1 VDKKKEFS
9 QLPEEFLELI
19 AGDSPADYW
28 TQIQKWAGNLSKTT
42 NNMEN
47 LLHALQSLN
56 TVIKDKGALMKILQS
71 LANLNQT
78 QTQKNTNSQGGNS
91 GSNKN
96 GAAKNQIKQGSKSS
110 NDNGADNN
118 LTGDSLYDVFNSPA
132 MRDIVKE
139 VMKQKGKKRW

>member
-1 VDKKKEFS
+1 VDKKKEFP

-28 TQIQKWAGNLSKTT
+28 TQIQKWAGNL
-42 NNMEN
+42 
-47 LLHALQSLN
+47 L
-56 TVIKDKGALMKILQS
+56 KDEGAFMKIIQS
-71 LANLNQT
+71 LAHLNQT
-78 QTQKNTNSQGGNS
+78 QTQKNTNSQGGNPSSQGGNS
-91 GSNKN
+91 GSQGGNSDSNKN

>member
-1 VDKKKEFS
+1 VDKKKEFP

-42 NNMEN
+42 NNLEN
-47 LLHALQSLN
+47 LLHAFQSLN
-56 TVIKDKGALMKILQS
+56 TAIKDKGALMKILQS

-78 QTQKNTNSQGGNS
+78 QTQKNTNSQGDS

-110 NDNGADNN
+110 NDNRADNN

>member
-1 VDKKKEFS
+1 MDEKKEFNE
-9 QLPEEFLELI
+9 LTEEFLVLI
-19 AGDSPADYW
+19 AGDSPADYL
-28 TQIQKWAGNLSKTT
+28 TQIQKWAGNL
-42 NNMEN
+42 
-47 LLHALQSLN
+47 L
-56 TVIKDKGALMKILQS
+56 KDEGAFMKIIQYLS
-71 LANLNQT
+71 NLNQT
-78 QTQKNTNSQGGNS
+78 QTQKNTNSQGGNPGS
-91 GSNKN
+91 QGGNSDSNKN

>member
-1 VDKKKEFS
+1 VDEKKEFTE
-9 QLPEEFLELI
+9 LPEEFLGLI

-28 TQIQKWAGNLSKTT
+28 TQIQKWAGNLLKD
-42 NNMEN
+42 EG
-47 LLHALQSLN
+47 AF
-56 TVIKDKGALMKILQS
+56 IKIIQS

-78 QTQKNTNSQGGNS
+78 QTQKNTNSQGGNPGS
-91 GSNKN
+91 QGGNSDSNKN

-110 NDNGADNN
+110 NDNGANI
-118 LTGDSLYDVFNSPA
+118 TGDSLYDVFNSPA

>member
-1 VDKKKEFS
+1 
-9 QLPEEFLELI
+9 
-19 AGDSPADYW
+19 
-28 TQIQKWAGNLSKTT
+28 
-42 NNMEN
+42 
-47 LLHALQSLN
+47 
-56 TVIKDKGALMKILQS
+56 ALMKILQS

-110 NDNGADNN
+110 NDNGANI
-118 LTGDSLYDVFNSPA
+118 TGDSLYDVFNSPA

>member
-1 VDKKKEFS
+1 VDKKKEFP

-28 TQIQKWAGNLSKTT
+28 TQIQKWAGNL
-42 NNMEN
+42 
-47 LLHALQSLN
+47 L
-56 TVIKDKGALMKILQS
+56 KDEGAFMKIIQS

-78 QTQKNTNSQGGNS
+78 QTQKNTNSQGDS

-132 MRDIVKE
+132 KRDIVKE

>member
-1 VDKKKEFS
+1 VDEKKEFTE
-9 QLPEEFLELI
+9 LPEEFLGLI

-28 TQIQKWAGNLSKTT
+28 TQIQKWAGNL
-42 NNMEN
+42 
-47 LLHALQSLN
+47 L
-56 TVIKDKGALMKILQS
+56 KDEGAFMKIIQS

-78 QTQKNTNSQGGNS
+78 QTQKNTNSQGGNPGS
-91 GSNKN
+91 QGGNSDSNKN

-110 NDNGADNN
+110 NDNGANI
-118 LTGDSLYDVFNSPA
+118 TGDSLYDVFNSPA